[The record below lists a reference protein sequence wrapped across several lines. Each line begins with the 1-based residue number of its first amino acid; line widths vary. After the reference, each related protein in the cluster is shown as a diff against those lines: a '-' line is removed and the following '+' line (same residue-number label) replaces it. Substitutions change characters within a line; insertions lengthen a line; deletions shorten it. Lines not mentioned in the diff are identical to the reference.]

1 MRISWTFLTLRE
13 KCPEMEFFSGP
24 YLDTFHAVF
33 LNNYF
38 FMLAAKRKRFN
49 EASIT
54 AALFEENVILLNSL
68 EFWTNSKI
76 NFTFHVTNETN
87 KIHWMWY

>member
-13 KCPEMEFFSGP
+13 MCPETEFFSGP

-38 FMLAAKRKRFN
+38 FVLAAKRKRFN

-54 AALFEENVILLNSL
+54 TALFEQNVILLNSL
-68 EFWTNSKI
+68 EM
-76 NFTFHVTNETN
+76 TFKSN
-87 KIHWMWY
+87 II

>member
-13 KCPEMEFFSGP
+13 KCPETEFFSGP

-38 FMLAAKRKRFN
+38 FVLAAKRKRFN

-54 AALFEENVILLNSL
+54 TALFEQNVILFNSL
-68 EFWTNSKI
+68 EM
-76 NFTFHVTNETN
+76 TFKSN
-87 KIHWMWY
+87 II